1 MWSSLDYQGLL
12 EFYISTLGVRGGE
25 GGILTKI
32 GCFAYMVRRGG
43 GLEDN
48 AYVCE
53 RSESFFT

>member
-1 MWSSLDYQGLL
+1 MVQFRLSGIVEVLYKH
-12 EFYISTLGVRGGE
+12 IGGWGG

>member
-12 EFYISTLGVRGGE
+12 KFYISTLGVG